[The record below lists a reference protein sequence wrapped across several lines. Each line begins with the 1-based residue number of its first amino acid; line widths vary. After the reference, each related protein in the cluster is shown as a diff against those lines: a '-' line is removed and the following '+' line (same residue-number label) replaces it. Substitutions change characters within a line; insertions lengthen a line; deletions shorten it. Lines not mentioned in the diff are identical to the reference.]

1 MIHGKKILIFGGSG
15 SLGKALIDRYIDHN
29 EVYVY
34 SRDECK
40 QWEIRLSNPSPGLHF
55 VIGDVRDPIKIK
67 KTLSR
72 IRPHVLIMAAAM
84 KHIDRCEYETTECIA
99 TNLMGT
105 VNILHVIEE
114 DQMDLESVCFVS
126 TDKACSPVNIYGMC
140 KAASECCIVET
151 SLHVPSVKFVVVR
164 YGNVLNSRGSII
176 PILHQ
181 VGQDTNKT
189 RFSLTDTRMTRFIMT
204 LEQSVDLIEHALLH
218 APSGTI
224 VIPKLVSMKLVDLI
238 SIFSDIYQKPWELSQ
253 LRPGEKTLE
262 SLINETQSRR
272 LTLSH
277 DRDYY
282 YILPY
287 HQHTEAP
294 TAQEIRDYNSL
305 LNPISREE
313 LRDLLMGLELIPST
327 GPPGQPR

>member
-1 MIHGKKILIFGGSG
+1 MIHGKRILIFGGSG
-15 SLGKALIDRYIDHN
+15 SLGRSLIQRYIDHN
-29 EVYVY
+29 KVYIF

-40 QWEIRLSNPSPGLHF
+40 QWEIRLSNPSNNLQF

-72 IRPHVLIMAAAM
+72 VRPHVLIMAAAM
-84 KHIDRCEYETTECIA
+84 KHIDRCEYETTECIQ
-99 TNLMGT
+99 TNLLGT
-105 VNILHVIEE
+105 VNILHAVEE

-181 VGQDTNKT
+181 VGQDPSKT
-189 RFSLTDTRMTRFIMT
+189 KFHLTDANMTRFIMT
-204 LEQSVDLIEHALLH
+204 LEQSVNLIEHALLH
-218 APSGTI
+218 APSGSI
-224 VIPKLVSMKLVDLI
+224 VIPKLVSMRLVDLI
-238 SIFSDIYQKPWELSQ
+238 SIFSVIYHKPWELST
-253 LRPGEKTLE
+253 LRPGERIME

-272 LTLSH
+272 MTLSE
-277 DRDYY
+277 DKEYY
-282 YILPY
+282 YILPC
-287 HQHTEAP
+287 HHHWSGGTHD
-294 TAQEIRDYNSL
+294 IMDYNSL
-305 LNPISREE
+305 LNPISKEE
-313 LRDLLMGLELIPST
+313 LRQLLLGLQLIPPT
-327 GPPGQPR
+327 GRVVQDP